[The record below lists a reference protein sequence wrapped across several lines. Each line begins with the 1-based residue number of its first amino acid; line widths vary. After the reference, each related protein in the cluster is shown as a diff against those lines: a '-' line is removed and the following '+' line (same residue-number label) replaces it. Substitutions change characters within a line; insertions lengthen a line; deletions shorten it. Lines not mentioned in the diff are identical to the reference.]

1 MVKNKPRL
9 RIAANRAVLNWFIKS
24 ASSQR
29 LIIQI
34 TLHVFFNMLVSD
46 DCFVIFDVKKP
57 ARNTEGIIHTFKML
71 LNDSDVLD
79 LLI

>member
-1 MVKNKPRL
+1 
-9 RIAANRAVLNWFIKS
+9 
-24 ASSQR
+24 
-29 LIIQI
+29 
-34 TLHVFFNMLVSD
+34 MLVSD